1 MTVQS
6 TPDARRNPVT
16 RLRWA
21 LADGFVLVG
30 REFSRLRQE
39 PGSLIAA
46 LIFPA
51 VMVLLFGYVF
61 GSAIQV
67 PGGGDYRA
75 FLMPGLFAMV
85 TASSV
90 VAVIERVAG
99 DVSRGLMNR
108 FRSMPMS
115 RVAVPFGHTA
125 SDLVGGLLSIAIM
138 AVAGLL
144 VGWRA
149 SDGPLNALA
158 GFGLLVLMRYA
169 LSWVGCFFGLKVPN
183 EQMAQQL
190 TLLVMPVTVLSN
202 AFVPTDGLP
211 GWLRFIAEWNPL
223 SALTAACRELFGNPG
238 TAAPGSHAWPVD
250 HPVAATVLWSVGLLV
265 VFVPLSVRSFQRK
278 NR

>member
-1 MTVQS
+1 MTVKTTS
-6 TPDARRNPVT
+6 VSRRSPVT

-21 LADGFVLVG
+21 LADGSVLVG

-39 PGSLIAA
+39 PGELITA

-75 FLMPGLFAMV
+75 YLMPGLFAMV

-90 VAVIERVAG
+90 VAVIGRVAT
-99 DVSRGLMNR
+99 DVSRGLMSR

-115 RVAVPFGHTA
+115 RVAVAFGHTA
-125 SDLVGGLLSIAIM
+125 SDIIGGLLGMAIM
-138 AVAGLL
+138 AGAGLL

-149 SDGPLNALA
+149 ENGLLSALG

-169 LSWVGCFFGLKVPN
+169 LSWAGCYSGLKVAN
-183 EQMAQQL
+183 EQVAQQL
-190 TLLVMPVTVLSN
+190 SLLVLPVTMLSN
-202 AFVPTDGLP
+202 AFVPTDGMP
-211 GWLRFIAEWNPL
+211 AWLRFIAEWNPL
-223 SALTAACRELFGNPG
+223 SALTAACRQLFGNPG
-238 TAAPGSHAWPVD
+238 TVTGSQAWPLE
-250 HPVAATVLWSVGLLV
+250 HAVAATVLWSVGLLV
-265 VFVPLSVRSFQRK
+265 VFVPLSIRSFQRK
-278 NR
+278 DR

>member
-6 TPDARRNPVT
+6 TPVARRTPVT

-21 LADGFVLVG
+21 LSDGFVLVG

-61 GSAIQV
+61 GSAIRI

-75 FLMPGLFAMV
+75 YLMPGLFAMV

-90 VAVIERVAG
+90 VAVIERVAA
-99 DVSRGLMNR
+99 DVSRGLMSR

-115 RVAVPFGHTA
+115 RVAVAFGHTA
-125 SDLVGGLLSIAIM
+125 SDMVGGLLSVAIM

-149 SDGPLNALA
+149 SDGLLNALA

-190 TLLVMPVTVLSN
+190 TLLVMPVTMLSN
-202 AFVPTDGLP
+202 AFVPTDGMP
-211 GWLRFIAEWNPL
+211 AWLRFIAEWNPL
-223 SALTAACRELFGNPG
+223 SALTAGCRELFGNPG
-238 TAAPGSHAWPVD
+238 TVTGSHAWPVD
-250 HPVAATVLWSVGLLV
+250 HPVAATLLWSVGLLV

>member
-1 MTVQS
+1 MTAESIPV
-6 TPDARRNPVT
+6 ARRTPVA

-21 LADGFVLVG
+21 VADGLVLVG

-61 GSAIQV
+61 GSAILV

-75 FLMPGLFAMV
+75 YLMPGLFAMV
-85 TASSV
+85 TVSSV
-90 VAVIERVAG
+90 VAVIQRVAG
-99 DVSRGLMNR
+99 DVSRGLMGR

-115 RVAVPFGHTA
+115 RIAVPFGHTA
-125 SDLVGGLLSIAIM
+125 SDLVGGLLSIVIM

-149 SDGPLNALA
+149 SDGLLNALA

-169 LSWVGCFFGLKVPN
+169 LSWVGCYFGLRVPN
-183 EQMAQQL
+183 EQVAQQL

-223 SALTAACRELFGNPG
+223 SALIAACRELFGNPG
-238 TAAPGSHAWPVD
+238 TVTGSHAWPMD

-278 NR
+278 GR